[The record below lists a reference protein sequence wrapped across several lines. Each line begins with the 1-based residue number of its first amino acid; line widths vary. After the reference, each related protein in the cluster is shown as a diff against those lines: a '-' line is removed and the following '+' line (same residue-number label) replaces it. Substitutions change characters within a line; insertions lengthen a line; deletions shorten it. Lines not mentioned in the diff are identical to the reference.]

1 MLNAMAWA
9 KNELGRKG
17 RAMRKKKLYLQ
28 LFAEGDDGAGAD
40 GDNTSQ
46 GNGDGADSNN
56 NQEGPVS
63 FEDFLN
69 QEGNQ
74 AEFDRRVQK
83 AITTAVSNEKKKW
96 KALTDDKLTEAE
108 RLAKMTKDEK
118 KDYEISKL
126 KKQLEDAEKEKTRNS
141 MSSTARKML
150 SDEGISIPDELLMHL
165 VSDSAENTKDSVSSF
180 ASMFKN
186 AIKEAVAEKLKGNP
200 PKTGGETTMTKEQIL
215 AIKDPMERQEKIA
228 ENLKLFQ

>member
-1 MLNAMAWA
+1 MLNAIAWA

-17 RAMRKKKLYLQ
+17 RAMRKKELYLQ

-40 GDNTSQ
+40 GDNAFQ

-56 NQEGPVS
+56 NQDGPVS

-180 ASMFKN
+180 ALMFKS

-215 AIKDPMERQEKIA
+215 AIKNPMERQEKIA